1 MSSLNG
7 CRKEGK
13 GISPTV
19 PLRGKIWALGFF
31 FLLFLSFWGI
41 GAGWGADSPV
51 EVRRV
56 GLSKVGE
63 QTLLTV
69 VLDRA
74 GEVRITP
81 RSASG
86 QPQLVVDFPQARAGR
101 LPSRLE
107 GDTILVN
114 QVLTEVSA
122 PGGGVRII
130 LELVPNQPYTYWK
143 KTQKGAAGQVLF
155 MVGLKPEASS
165 PQRGWPG
172 LPEPSAA
179 PELLQEMAP
188 EPAPATR
195 EDYGYKEPRGTEAP
209 GSFAELKNL
218 MPKAKPLIQGL
229 ENDGWIISEFH
240 NYDRPGQRLSR
251 DFLLTQRQYPELVVK
266 IAYLPADMP
275 HTPDIGIITM
285 TTDGLAGETATKYR
299 ELRQWN
305 FAKIKQHYE
314 DIGDFF
320 DDALKPLRIKL
331 REETKTMALRQAEV
345 FQNFLKRACPQN
357 PQVAE
362 QVMAYI
368 KERANQRFEGVQ
380 YTVSEDP
387 LVILN
392 LVDFLYVKVYFLQ
405 NR

>member
-1 MSSLNG
+1 
-7 CRKEGK
+7 
-13 GISPTV
+13 V
-19 PLRGKIWALGFF
+19 ALRGKIWALRFL

-56 GLSKVGE
+56 GVSKVGE

-74 GEVRITP
+74 AEPRITP
-81 RSASG
+81 RTSMG
-86 QPQLVVDFPQARAGR
+86 KPQLVVDFPQARAGR

-107 GDTILVN
+107 GDGELVDK
-114 QVLTEVSA
+114 VLTEVSA
-122 PGGGVRII
+122 PEAGVRVT
-130 LELVPNQPYTYWK
+130 LELFPDQPYTFWK
-143 KTQKGAAGQVLF
+143 KTQKGAAGQVFFL
-155 MVGLKPEASS
+155 VGLKPDAASPPRERLVS
-165 PQRGWPG
+165 
-172 LPEPSAA
+172 PEPPAA

-209 GSFAELKNL
+209 GSFTELKNL
-218 MPKAKPLIQGL
+218 MPNAKPLLQGL

-275 HTPDIGIITM
+275 HTPDIGIITLSI
-285 TTDGLAGETATKYR
+285 DRLAGETATKYR
-299 ELRQWN
+299 GLRQWN

-320 DDALKPLRIKL
+320 DDALNPLRIKL
-331 REETKTMALRQAEV
+331 REETKTLALRWAEV
-345 FQNFLKRACPQN
+345 FQNFIKRACPQN

-368 KERANQRFEGVQ
+368 KERVNQRFEGVQ

-392 LVDFLYVKVYFLQ
+392 LVDFLYVKVYFLG